1 MSPIAFLCVAL
12 ACASTAFA
20 DDKLVKYPVET
31 ALAKGQ
37 SYREKIDPA
46 IRLYFGNPPSPP
58 PAKTPGEADSGHRRT
73 NAFNKPE
80 QEACDIAFLSAAIV
94 LQQQARRAGGNA
106 VVNISGYFKNDRL
119 DSASEYLCGAGFLM
133 TAVGLRGT
141 VVTLGE

>member
-1 MSPIAFLCVAL
+1 LRGFFGFGRLGRTVIAKV
-12 ACASTAFA
+12 
-20 DDKLVKYPVET
+20 PVIS
-31 ALAKGQ
+31 AAAK
-37 SYREKIDPA
+37 S
-46 IRLYFGNPPSPP
+46 
-58 PAKTPGEADSGHRRT
+58 GEADSGHRRT

-106 VVNISGYFKNDRL
+106 VVNISSYFKNDRL